1 MSSIQKIDGWK
12 KNEVEYLLNVAKSEK
27 PLLSCFKE
35 VADALNR
42 KEGSVRNFYYQFL
55 KKHSGEYNDITEGV
69 RTVTMPEK
77 FVEREA
83 KDLISKVLAGQA
95 KGFSVRRILMQMST
109 GDIKLFVR
117 LQNKYRNTVSKN
129 KVLVSEVMKDLERRG
144 IIYNNP
150 YALLAENGSKTVVL
164 ISEAEKLIHDAHIIL
179 ASAKEIIEEMKNEP
193 VVSDMEKELTSD
205 KKRINELQSE
215 NQLLKSKI
223 KELSLKEARH

>member
-1 MSSIQKIDGWK
+1 MSYVQKIDGWK
-12 KNEVEYLLNVAKSEK
+12 KGEVEYLLNIAKSEK
-27 PLLSCFKE
+27 PLLACFKE

-55 KKHSGEYNDITEGV
+55 KKHSGEYNDILEGV
-69 RTVTMPEK
+69 RAVTLPEK
-77 FVEREA
+77 FIEKEA
-83 KDLISKVLAGQA
+83 KDLVAKVLIGQA
-95 KGFSVRRILMQMST
+95 KGLSVRRILMQMSS

-117 LQNKYRNTVSKN
+117 LQNKYRNTVQKN
-129 KVLVSEVMKDLERRG
+129 KSLVSEVMKDLDRRG

-164 ISEAEKLIHDAHIIL
+164 ISEAEKLIRDAHLIL
-179 ASAKEIIEEMKNEP
+179 ASAREIIEEMKNEP
-193 VVSDMEKELTSD
+193 MVADMENELSRD

-223 KELSLKEARH
+223 KELSIKEAGH